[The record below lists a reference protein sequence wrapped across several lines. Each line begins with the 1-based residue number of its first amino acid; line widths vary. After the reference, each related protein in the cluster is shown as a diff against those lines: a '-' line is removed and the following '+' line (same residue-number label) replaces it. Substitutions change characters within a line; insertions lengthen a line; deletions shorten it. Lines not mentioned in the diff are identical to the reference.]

1 MSDAFAGTLAVCASF
16 PLIFLRCFACSDN
29 STLGHLSY
37 YAPFITI
44 FQIGW
49 AATQISHMALMSQ
62 LTQDRSQQTELSG
75 LRSVRSALIMLLLSV
90 IIVEIPRWGTTF
102 KFRPSTWFCSLALWN
117 NKLPFVTADAWWP
130 ALAGYSWASAVRACC
145 DSPSFLR
152 QRTPSTSPT
161 TVCQSPKFLVT
172 NICDLP
178 DVISSQ
184 FHVFAVA
191 SLGTVHFLLPD
202 L

>member
-1 MSDAFAGTLAVCASF
+1 MQNSELAFLSHPSGLGLRDNVCDLSFSWLENSVVDLIGLIGCNCVFVASAYDYPSHIFLNFFQALLLLIFIVNHVIYSMSDAFAGTLAVCASF

-102 KFRPSTWFCSLALWN
+102 KFRPSTWFCSLAL
-117 NKLPFVTADAWWP
+117 
-130 ALAGYSWASAVRACC
+130 
-145 DSPSFLR
+145 
-152 QRTPSTSPT
+152 
-161 TVCQSPKFLVT
+161 
-172 NICDLP
+172 
-178 DVISSQ
+178 
-184 FHVFAVA
+184 
-191 SLGTVHFLLPD
+191 
-202 L
+202 